1 MSCLKRMQL
10 EHQPL
15 TGRPEI
21 CSDTSSTRTTD
32 RRSGVEQVKLGFATL
47 VFERK
52 LEKGSFGLNVLDAN
66 MYMACMDTQYWS
78 ATNRILLA
86 HFFRTNHLTLTVL
99 MIGATWLIFGHK
111 LCGYECW
118 LLSPGCSG
126 KITANTLQAAKGTP
140 TAFRLSRR
148 KRTYLQE
155 VEVACDVR
163 PACAR
168 CVHHPS
174 VRVLS
179 RRHRC
184 QNESGTSGPL
194 LESQATQ
201 WHSVGE
207 KGFAAALD

>member
-32 RRSGVEQVKLGFATL
+32 RRSGVEQVKLGFATF

-52 LEKGSFGLNVLDAN
+52 LEKGLFGLNVLDAN

-99 MIGATWLIFGHK
+99 MIGAMRLIFGQK
-111 LCGYECW
+111 YQAQIVRIRMLALVAQ
-118 LLSPGCSG
+118 LLGN
-126 KITANTLQAAKGTP
+126 ITANTLQAARNPDCFPAVEEEAHPPGRGGRGLRCASSVRQVCAP
-140 TAFRLSRR
+140 SPSPGPEPSPPIFPHRCR
-148 KRTYLQE
+148 KRK
-155 VEVACDVR
+155 R
-163 PACAR
+163 NRWPA
-168 CVHHPS
+168 VQFFS
-174 VRVLS
+174 DTK
-179 RRHRC
+179 
-184 QNESGTSGPL
+184 N
-194 LESQATQ
+194 
-201 WHSVGE
+201 
-207 KGFAAALD
+207 